1 MQDKERNREEDNG
14 KALAQEC
21 MIRDLRPCRETHDL
35 ILQLRLGMQPLM
47 VEADK
52 NELYQDKDNY

>member
-1 MQDKERNREEDNG
+1 MQDKERNREEDDD

-21 MIRDLRPCRETHDL
+21 MIRDLCPRGETHDL